1 MKRWS
6 QPSETWN
13 IANKQKMVSAKRLN
27 GPRTLSSERLSYLVV
42 SNSELQ
48 ASPGADQNADFM
60 ICATH
65 FLGDGMALHQFAND
79 FFTLLGSALDQV
91 GLASVLAAEWLARCA
106 TESVRML
113 R

>member
-1 MKRWS
+1 
-6 QPSETWN
+6 
-13 IANKQKMVSAKRLN
+13 MVSAKRLN
-27 GPRTLSSERLSYLVV
+27 GPRTLSNERLSYLIV
-42 SNSELQ
+42 SNSEPQVVSL
-48 ASPGADQNADFM
+48 GADQNADFL

-79 FFTLLGSALDQV
+79 FFTLLGSALDQA

-113 R
+113 L